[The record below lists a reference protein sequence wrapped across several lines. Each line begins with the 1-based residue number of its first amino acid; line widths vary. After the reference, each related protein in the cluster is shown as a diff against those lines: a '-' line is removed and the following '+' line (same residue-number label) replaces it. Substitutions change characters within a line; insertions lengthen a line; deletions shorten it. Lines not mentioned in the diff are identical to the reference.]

1 MKKNKMKVLILEDSV
16 ARIETFKRKL
26 ANEYDLY
33 FFDQVRDAIEALS
46 LMGPFDIV
54 FLDHDLDDKIY
65 VNSEEPNTGYQLA
78 KYISDNKLEFTQV
91 IIHSMNAVGSARM
104 KDILPDAIIAPFPT
118 LF

>member
-1 MKKNKMKVLILEDSV
+1 MKNKMKVLILEDSV

-26 ANEYDLY
+26 SHDYDLY
-33 FFDQVRDAIEALS
+33 FFDKVSDAVEAIN

-54 FLDHDLDDKIY
+54 FLDHDLDDRIY
-65 VNSEEPNTGYQLA
+65 VPSEEPNTGYQLA
-78 KYISDNKLEFTQV
+78 KYISDNDLKFTQI

-104 KDILPDAIIAPFPT
+104 KDILPEAIIAPFPT